1 MMRRTTL
8 RRTRLVLA
16 MVVASVTLSACEF
29 DVYSLPL
36 PGGPDTGEDPITITA
51 QFADV
56 LDLVP
61 KSTVKVND
69 VTVGK
74 VTDVDLEGY
83 TATVTMELQGDVDLP
98 DDAVARLRQT
108 SPLGEKFVE
117 LDEPPTG
124 GSEERLGDGDVI
136 EIESTG
142 RNPEVEEVLG
152 ALSLVLNGG
161 GVAQL
166 KTISSELNNALEGR
180 EDSARS
186 VLQQVDTLVGTLD
199 ENKDDIVEAIQR
211 LNQLAIAVRQQQG
224 TIDDALDELPSAL
237 RSLDSQREDLVQM
250 LQSLNEL
257 GDVGVRVIQQSKD
270 TTIETI
276 RQLQPVLTELANS
289 GDAFVKSFNVALTYP
304 FVDEVVGRDPQVAR
318 NLHLGDYTNLSV
330 QLEIDLS
337 GGITGI
343 PSGLPTVLPTELD
356 PTAVVGAVAECLAS
370 GDLESAACQK
380 VLDNLTLV
388 LELREECARPKNQDV
403 VVCTALNQVPGLP
416 DLPGLGGIELPLLGD
431 LFGGTDGGD
440 GGAGLPLP
448 RPAPGSAGKAP
459 QGPTVAQLTELYDAD
474 LVGLMLPGM
483 VVS

>member
-1 MMRRTTL
+1 MRRTTL
-8 RRTRLVLA
+8 RRTRLALGLLA
-16 MVVASVTLSACEF
+16 ASLTLSACDF

-36 PGGPDTGEDPITITA
+36 PGGPDTGDDPITVTA

-74 VTDVDLEGY
+74 ITDVDLDGY
-83 TATVTMELQGDVDLP
+83 TALVTMELQNDVDLP

-108 SPLGEKFVE
+108 SLLGEKFVE
-117 LDEPPTG
+117 LDAPADG
-124 GSEERLGDGDVI
+124 GNAERLGDGDLI
-136 EIESTG
+136 QLEQTG

-166 KTISSELNNALEGR
+166 KTIASELNNALEGR

-186 VLQQVDTLVGTLD
+186 VLQQLDVFTETLD
-199 ENKDDIVEAIQR
+199 DNKADIVDAIER
-211 LNQLAIAVRQQQG
+211 LNQLAISVRQQQG

-237 RSLDSQREDLVQM
+237 RSLDAQREDLVTM
-250 LQSLNEL
+250 LESLNEL
-257 GDVGVRVIQQSKD
+257 GDVGVRVIEQSKD

-289 GDAFVKSFNVALTYP
+289 GDAFVKAFNVALTYP

-318 NLHLGDYTNLSV
+318 NLHMGDFTNLSV
-330 QLEIDLS
+330 QLEVDLS
-337 GGITGI
+337 LGVTGV
-343 PSGLPTVLPTELD
+343 PTGLPTLLPTELE
-356 PTAVVGAVAECLAS
+356 PTAVVGAVLNCLSSA
-370 GDLESAACQK
+370 DLTSKACQK
-380 VLDNLTLV
+380 VLGSV
-388 LELREECARPKNQDV
+388 ELLLQLKEECAKPKNEDV
-403 VVCTALNQVPGLP
+403 VVCSLLNQVPGLP
-416 DLPGLGGIELPLLGD
+416 DLPGLGGIELPILGD
-431 LFGGTDGGD
+431 LFGGTSGQGLPRTAP
-440 GGAGLPLP
+440 GGA
-448 RPAPGSAGKAP
+448 AQP
-459 QGPTVAQLTELYDAD
+459 QGPRVSQLTSLYDAD
-474 LVGLMLPGM
+474 LVGLMIPGM

>member
-1 MMRRTTL
+1 MTRRTTL
-8 RRTRLVLA
+8 RRTRLVLG
-16 MVVASVTLSACEF
+16 MVLASVTLSACEF

-83 TATVTMELQGDVDLP
+83 TATVTMELRNDVDLP

-108 SPLGEKFVE
+108 SLLGEKFVE

-199 ENKDDIVEAIQR
+199 DNKDDIVDAIQR

-250 LQSLNEL
+250 LQALNEL
-257 GDVGVRVIQQSKD
+257 GDVGVRVIEQSKD

-289 GDAFVKSFNVALTYP
+289 GDAFVKSFNAALTYP

-318 NLHLGDYTNLSV
+318 NLHMGDYTNLSM
-330 QLEIDLS
+330 QLEVDLS
-337 GGITGI
+337 GGVTGV
-343 PSGLPTVLPTELD
+343 PSELPTVLPTELD
-356 PTAVVGAVAECLAS
+356 PTAVLDLVARCLAS
-370 GDLESAACQK
+370 GDLESKPCQK
-380 VLDNLTLV
+380 VLDDLALV
-388 LELREECARPKNQDV
+388 LELREECAKPKNEDV
-403 VVCTALNQVPGLP
+403 AVCTALNQVPGLP
-416 DLPGLGGIELPLLGD
+416 GIGGLNELPLPLLGSS
-431 LFGGTDGGD
+431 GG
-440 GGAGLPLP
+440 LL
-448 RPAPGSAGKAP
+448 RPAPGEGGRA
-459 QGPTVAQLTELYDAD
+459 QRGPTVGQLTELYDAD
-474 LVGLMLPGM
+474 LVGLMVPGM

>member
-1 MMRRTTL
+1 MRRTTL

-16 MVVASVTLSACEF
+16 MMVASVTLSACEF
-29 DVYSLPL
+29 DIYSLPL

-61 KSTVKVND
+61 KSTVKVDD

-83 TATVTMELQGDVDLP
+83 TATVTMELRNDVDLP

-108 SPLGEKFVE
+108 SLLGEKFVE
-117 LDEPPTG
+117 LDVPPPG

-211 LNQLAIAVRQQQG
+211 LNQLAIAVRQQQD

-250 LQSLNEL
+250 LQALNEL

-289 GDAFVKSFNVALTYP
+289 GDAFVKAFNVALTYP

-318 NLHLGDYTNLSV
+318 NLHMGDYTNLSV
-330 QLEIDLS
+330 QLEVDLS

-403 VVCTALNQVPGLP
+403 VVCTALSQVPGLP
-416 DLPGLGGIELPLLGD
+416 DLPVLGGLDLPLLGD
-431 LFGGTDGGD
+431 LFGGTSGGD

-448 RPAPGSAGKAP
+448 RPAPGEGKMAP
-459 QGPTVAQLTELYDAD
+459 QGPTVGQLTELYDAD
-474 LVGLMLPGM
+474 LVGLMVPGM

>member
-1 MMRRTTL
+1 MRRTTL
-8 RRTRLVLA
+8 RRTRLALGLLA
-16 MVVASVTLSACEF
+16 ASLTLSACDF

-36 PGGPDTGEDPITITA
+36 PGGPDTGDDPITVTA
-51 QFADV
+51 MFADV

-69 VTVGK
+69 ISVGK
-74 VTDVDLEGY
+74 VTDVDLDGY
-83 TATVTMELQGDVDLP
+83 TALVTMELQNDVDLP

-108 SPLGEKFVE
+108 SLLGEKFVE
-117 LDEPPTG
+117 LDAPADG
-124 GSEERLGDGDVI
+124 GNAERLGDGDLI
-136 EIESTG
+136 QLEQTG

-166 KTISSELNNALEGR
+166 KTIASELNNALEGR

-186 VLQQVDTLVGTLD
+186 VLRQLDVFTETLD
-199 ENKDDIVEAIQR
+199 DNKADIVDAIER
-211 LNQLAIAVRQQQG
+211 LNQLAISVRQQQG

-237 RSLDSQREDLVQM
+237 RSLDRQREDLVTM

-257 GDVGVRVIQQSKD
+257 GDVGVRVIEQSKD

-318 NLHLGDYTNLSV
+318 NLHMGDYTNLSV
-330 QLEIDLS
+330 ELEVDLS
-337 GGITGI
+337 LGITGV
-343 PSGLPTVLPTELD
+343 PTSLPTLLPTELE
-356 PTAVVGAVAECLAS
+356 PTAVVGAVLNCLTS
-370 GDLESAACQK
+370 GDLTSKACQK
-380 VLDNLTLV
+380 VLAD
-388 LELREECARPKNQDV
+388 LELLLQLREECAKPKNEEV
-403 VVCTALNQVPGLP
+403 VVCSLLSNLPGLP
-416 DLPGLGGIELPLLGD
+416 DLPGLGGIELPILGD
-431 LFGGTDGGD
+431 IFGGTSGGQGLPRTAPG
-440 GGAGLPLP
+440 GGAEPSG
-448 RPAPGSAGKAP
+448 P
-459 QGPTVAQLTELYDAD
+459 QVSELAALYDAD
-474 LVGLMLPGM
+474 LVGLMIPGM

>member
-1 MMRRTTL
+1 MRRTTL
-8 RRTRLVLA
+8 RRTRVALGLLA
-16 MVVASVTLSACEF
+16 ASLTLSACDF

-36 PGGPDTGEDPITITA
+36 PGGPDTGDDPITVTA

-74 VTDVDLEGY
+74 ITDVDLDGY
-83 TATVTMELQGDVDLP
+83 TALVTMELQNDVDLP

-108 SPLGEKFVE
+108 SLLGEKFVE
-117 LDEPPTG
+117 LDAPADG
-124 GSEERLGDGDVI
+124 GNAERLGDGDLI
-136 EIESTG
+136 QLEQTG

-166 KTISSELNNALEGR
+166 KTIASELNNALEGR

-186 VLQQVDTLVGTLD
+186 VLQQLDVFTETLD
-199 ENKDDIVEAIQR
+199 DNKADIVDAIER
-211 LNQLAIAVRQQQG
+211 LNQLAISVRQQQG

-237 RSLDSQREDLVQM
+237 RSLDAQREDLVTM
-250 LQSLNEL
+250 LESLNEL
-257 GDVGVRVIQQSKD
+257 GDVGVRVIEQSKD

-289 GDAFVKSFNVALTYP
+289 GDAFVKAFNVALTYP

-318 NLHLGDYTNLSV
+318 NLHMGDFTNLSV
-330 QLEIDLS
+330 ELEVDLS
-337 GGITGI
+337 LGVTGV
-343 PSGLPTVLPTELD
+343 PTGLPTLLPTELE
-356 PTAVVGAVAECLAS
+356 PTAVVGAVLNCLSSA
-370 GDLESAACQK
+370 DLTSKACQK
-380 VLDNLTLV
+380 VLGSV
-388 LELREECARPKNQDV
+388 ELLLQLKEECAKPKNENV
-403 VVCTALNQVPGLP
+403 VVCSLLNQVPGLP
-416 DLPGLGGIELPLLGD
+416 DLPGLGGIELPILGD
-431 LFGGTDGGD
+431 LFGGTGGQGLPRTAP
-440 GGAGLPLP
+440 GGA
-448 RPAPGSAGKAP
+448 AQP
-459 QGPTVAQLTELYDAD
+459 QGPRVSQLTSLYDAD
-474 LVGLMLPGM
+474 LVGLMIPGM